1 MVVATSRRAF
11 LVGAAALIAAP
22 HLARAAPASRI
33 VTLEWT
39 ATEIALSL
47 GLRPV
52 GVAER
57 DAYRSWV
64 AVDNEGLKDAVDV
77 GRRQQPS
84 LESIR
89 RLSPD
94 LILSSRFRHQSL
106 QEKLGELAP
115 TELLDD
121 QPEDGDMLAAVY
133 ASVRQAGKALGRE
146 DAAAKLLSGFDAR
159 IAALKAK
166 VPAHKAGR
174 RVVVAQPLP
183 GTARL
188 RVFSSNAA
196 VAQLLERIGFPAGLA
211 LPPQPFGFTAID
223 LEGLA
228 ALDGETTLILLSDSV
243 PQELAESALWPMLP
257 VVAAG
262 EVITVGA
269 ANWPFGSIAALS
281 RLMETVAGKLA

>member
-1 MVVATSRRAF
+1 MVVSTSRRAF
-11 LVGAAALIAAP
+11 LVGAAALVAAP
-22 HLARAAPASRI
+22 RLARAAMASRV

-57 DAYRSWV
+57 DAYSSWV
-64 AVDNEGLKDAVDV
+64 AVENDGLKDAVDV

-84 LESIR
+84 LEAIR
-89 RLSPD
+89 KLSPD
-94 LILSSRFRHQSL
+94 LILSSRFRHKSL
-106 QEKLGELAP
+106 QEKLAELAP

-121 QPEDGDMLAAVY
+121 QPGDGDMLAAAY

-146 DAAAKLLSGFDAR
+146 DAATALLSGFDAR

-166 VPAHKAGR
+166 VPADKAGR
-174 RVVVAQPLP
+174 PVVVAQPLP

-257 VVAAG
+257 VVATG
-262 EVITVGA
+262 KVITAGA
-269 ANWPFGSIAALS
+269 ANWPFGSVAALT